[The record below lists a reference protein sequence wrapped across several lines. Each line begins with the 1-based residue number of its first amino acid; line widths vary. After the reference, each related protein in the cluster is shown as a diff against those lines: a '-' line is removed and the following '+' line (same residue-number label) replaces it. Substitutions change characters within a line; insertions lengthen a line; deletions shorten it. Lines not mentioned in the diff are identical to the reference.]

1 VLADRGEARI
11 DIARLHTLGLPA
23 QGDALRLTASRVLVT
38 GFDAGEFTG
47 SELVIERRDRL
58 YVPLR

>member
-1 VLADRGEARI
+1 VRI
-11 DIARLHTLGLPA
+11 
-23 QGDALRLTASRVLVT
+23 TASRIVVT
-38 GFDAGEFTG
+38 GFDVGEFTG